1 MLYNLNCPKC
11 GAEQKGLDLEETEG
25 SFICSNCGEHIELNL
40 EDIKQDNDE

>member
-25 SFICSNCGEHIELNL
+25 SFICSNCGEHIEVDL
-40 EDIKQDNDE
+40 EEIKQDSDE